1 MEDQRIID
9 LFFARDEEALTLI
22 QEQYGKALLGMA
34 GRVLASREDAEEV
47 VSDALLDAWQAIPP
61 HRPLPLLPF
70 LYRIVRR
77 RAADRYRRENAQ
89 KRGGSEMSLALEEW
103 EGSLQAAGKS
113 PEQQWE
119 SKALAE
125 AVARF
130 VKTLKEPAREIFV
143 RRYWYLEPVNEI
155 AAHFGCSRGRV
166 DMILSRSR
174 KKLLAHLKE
183 KEWIE

>member
-22 QEQYGKALLGMA
+22 QEQYGTALLSMA
-34 GRVLASREDAEEV
+34 GRILPSREDAEEAV
-47 VSDALLDAWQAIPP
+47 NDAMRDAWQAIPP
-61 HRPLPLLPF
+61 HRPLQLLPF

-89 KRGGSEMSLALEEW
+89 KRGGGEMTLALEEW
-103 EGSLQAAGKS
+103 EGSLRDSSRS

-125 AVARF
+125 AVAQY
-130 VKTLKEPAREIFV
+130 VKSLKEPAREIFV
-143 RRYWYLEPVNEI
+143 RRYWYLESVNEI